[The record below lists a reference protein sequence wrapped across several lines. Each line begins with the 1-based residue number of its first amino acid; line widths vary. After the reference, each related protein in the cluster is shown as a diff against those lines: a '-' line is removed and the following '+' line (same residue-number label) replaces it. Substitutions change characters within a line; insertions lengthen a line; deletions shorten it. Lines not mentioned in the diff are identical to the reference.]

1 MEVQRYQNKNE
12 WGVIDDTANLWYNGS
27 MYNWSTDTT
36 ELKKDPERCAI
47 WELEQLINFGLNGSL
62 LDAEKLRTYWPR
74 LALDPARKA
83 YLSFLL
89 NLHG

>member
-1 MEVQRYQNKNE
+1 
-12 WGVIDDTANLWYNGS
+12 

-36 ELKKDPERCAI
+36 ELKKDPEKYAV

-62 LDAEKLRTYWPR
+62 LDEGKLRLYWSR
-74 LALDPARKA
+74 LNLDPGRKA

-89 NLHG
+89 NLNV